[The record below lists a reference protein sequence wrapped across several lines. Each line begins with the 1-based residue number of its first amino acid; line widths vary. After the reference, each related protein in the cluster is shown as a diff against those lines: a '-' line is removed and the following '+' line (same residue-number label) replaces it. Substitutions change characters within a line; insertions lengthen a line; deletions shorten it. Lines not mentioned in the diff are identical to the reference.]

1 MDLIFSTCFVDK
13 CAMEQTFIELDSN
26 ENFELMLSMY
36 NTEKEST
43 LYVTTNNNIDISSK
57 QQRVQD
63 EVTNE
68 PHGEEESEYSLS
80 DESYHSHYSTDNE
93 VRSPDDEEETS
104 SLRKKCPTMKVN
116 SKFKNVIEY

>member
-13 CAMEQTFIELDSN
+13 CAMEHTFIELDSN

-36 NTEKEST
+36 NTEKELT

-68 PHGEEESEYSLS
+68 PHGEEELEYSLR

-93 VRSPDDEEETS
+93 VRSY
-104 SLRKKCPTMKVN
+104 KIV
-116 SKFKNVIEY
+116 